1 MIEGDRDY
9 HQEYV
14 GSMSKADRKESFV
27 ARFAFV
33 GVMGG
38 ALASAIFWMGKGLDP
53 PVALILSQFPAFLI
67 VIFLE
72 RRIPFHAVW
81 NQSQG
86 DLSVDIR
93 HGLTISIMAAIA
105 DPLLTALGVVVA
117 VTLLG
122 GHTLGL
128 WPTGWPLL
136 LQLPLALLIGEFGQ
150 YWVHRLQ
157 HEVDFMWRFHAL
169 HHSAPRLYWLNAARF
184 HPLDILLNNFVAL
197 VPLAFLGAGEGVLA
211 LWALFAAVHGIFQH
225 SNLPTR
231 IGPLNWIFSMA
242 ELHRWHHSRLVEES
256 NRNYGQN
263 LIIWDVVF
271 GTRFL
276 PEDREPPLDIGLHG
290 LSAYPMTYWAQQSAP
305 FHWRQIRE
313 DSAKML
319 PPRKD

>member
-1 MIEGDRDY
+1 M
-9 HQEYV
+9 
-14 GSMSKADRKESFV
+14 
-27 ARFAFV
+27 
-33 GVMGG
+33 
-38 ALASAIFWMGKGLDP
+38 
-53 PVALILSQFPAFLI
+53 
-67 VIFLE
+67 
-72 RRIPFHAVW
+72 
-81 NQSQG
+81 
-86 DLSVDIR
+86 
-93 HGLTISIMAAIA
+93 
-105 DPLLTALGVVVA
+105 VA
-117 VTLLG
+117 VAVLG

-128 WPTGWPLL
+128 WPGDWPLIA
-136 LQLPLALLIGEFGQ
+136 QLALALVIGELGQ
-150 YWVHRLQ
+150 YWVHRLE

-231 IGPLNWIFSMA
+231 LGPLNWVFSMA

-263 LIIWDVVF
+263 LIIWDVIF

-276 PEDREPPLDIGLHG
+276 PSDREPPLDIGLYG

-305 FHWRQIRE
+305 LHWRQICE

-319 PPRKD
+319 PPRKDRV